1 VGVKPLLRHEHLSR
15 AAANSHQNQLT
26 CHASK
31 TKLRGG

>member
-1 VGVKPLLRHEHLSR
+1 VGVKLLLRHEHLSS
-15 AAANSHQNQLT
+15 ATANSHQNQLT